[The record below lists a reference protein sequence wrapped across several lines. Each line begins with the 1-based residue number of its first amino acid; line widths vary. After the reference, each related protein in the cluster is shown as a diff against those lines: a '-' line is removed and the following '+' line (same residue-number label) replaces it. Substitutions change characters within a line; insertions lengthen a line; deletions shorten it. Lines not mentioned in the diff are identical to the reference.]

1 MHYEPAGT
9 RLASASVVPR
19 AADDRCRRNV
29 LSAASFDEPC
39 PRDGSLRSR
48 KCELRLRERPVNG
61 RRDSVRP
68 VRAVIGRGAA
78 VLLCVAG
85 VPLLV
90 LTLVYGFFG
99 VSISQY
105 RPLTDDEV
113 AYWHQAK
120 TFSQVGFRGGYYTVD
135 ERTNPSG
142 ITPFG
147 PHGPGFAVLY
157 GLFGASFGWQRY
169 SVPVL
174 NLLALAGAMVLWVS
188 LARLNLPRLLLAG
201 VALFTCW
208 HVVFWAPTGMQET
221 LHHAGAIVLAACFAS
236 VLSSSLSSS
245 PWRGTV
251 ALGWMVLGV
260 LSFIRPSWI
269 ILLPLWAIATTRHAP
284 RQIMVALAGSLLYG
298 VIVLFAYQSTAA
310 PYGTGFFFLRAAS
323 LSLPAQA
330 LVNNVQANLARIVR
344 TDQYHP
350 IELLQ
355 RYQYAVFLLA
365 ACSAI
370 VWARRGRSQT
380 QNQTLHLLVTAIVL
394 GTALAA
400 MLLLYEFASFAEHR
414 VLSAFLVFGA
424 MLCLAAPGRL
434 GPLLVAGL
442 VVWNAVNVRMAL
454 GEFQDVWRDRFVWV
468 GQDLSEMQRAMQG
481 KVVYRQGASR
491 WCNTLL
497 TSRYPSSLIEVP
509 AGIGLSVVQKPE
521 LLHVPPRS
529 HYMLLDDAMRSAF
542 PVPLNLE
549 VIATLPYGT
558 LYVNRDSGCG

>member
-1 MHYEPAGT
+1 MVAYG
-9 RLASASVVPR
+9 
-19 AADDRCRRNV
+19 
-29 LSAASFDEPC
+29 
-39 PRDGSLRSR
+39 
-48 KCELRLRERPVNG
+48 
-61 RRDSVRP
+61 P

-90 LTLVYGFFG
+90 LVLVYVFFG

-113 AYWHQAK
+113 AYWHQAQ

-142 ITPFG
+142 LTPFG

-157 GLFGASFGWQRY
+157 GLLGAPFGWHRY
-169 SVPVL
+169 SVPLL
-174 NLLALAGAMVLWVS
+174 NLFAIAGAMVVWVA
-188 LARLNLPRLLLAG
+188 LARLNLPRLALTGVLL
-201 VALFTCW
+201 LTYW
-208 HVVFWAPTGMQET
+208 HIVFWAPTGMQES

-236 VLSSSLSSS
+236 VLSPS
-245 PWRGTV
+245 PRRGTV
-251 ALGWMVLGV
+251 VLGWIAIGV
-260 LSFIRPSWI
+260 LSFIRPSWTI
-269 ILLPLWAIATTRHAP
+269 FMPLWAVATTRHFRRP
-284 RQIMVALAGSLLYG
+284 VIVAALGGSLLYA
-298 VIVLFAYQSTAA
+298 VIILFAYSSTTA

-330 LVNNVQANLARIVR
+330 LVNNVQSNLERIAR

-355 RYQYAVFLLA
+355 RYQYAAFLLA
-365 ACSAI
+365 ASASA
-370 VWARRGRSQT
+370 VWAFRRR
-380 QNQTLHLLVTAIVL
+380 NQTPGEAPYLLVTAVAL

-400 MLLLYEFASFAEHR
+400 MLLMYEFASFAEHR

-424 MLCLAAPGRL
+424 LLCVAAPGHL

-442 VVWNAVNVRMAL
+442 VLSNAVNVQMAL
-454 GEFQDVWRDRFVWV
+454 GEFRDVWRDRFRPAS
-468 GQDLSEMQRAMQG
+468 QDLTEMEHAVHG
-481 KVVYRQGASR
+481 KVVYREGSSR

-497 TSRYPSSLIEVP
+497 TSVYPPSLIAVP
-509 AGIGLSVVQKPE
+509 AGIGLSVLQKPE
-521 LLHVPPRS
+521 LLDVPPHS
-529 HYMLLDDAMRSAF
+529 HYMLLDEAMRAAF
-542 PVPLNLE
+542 PVAPNLE

-558 LYVNRDSGCG
+558 LYVNRDSSCS

>member
-1 MHYEPAGT
+1 
-9 RLASASVVPR
+9 
-19 AADDRCRRNV
+19 
-29 LSAASFDEPC
+29 
-39 PRDGSLRSR
+39 
-48 KCELRLRERPVNG
+48 
-61 RRDSVRP
+61 
-68 VRAVIGRGAA
+68 VIGRGAA

-90 LTLVYGFFG
+90 LALIYAFFG
-99 VSISQY
+99 VPISQY

-113 AYWHQAK
+113 AYWHQAQ

-157 GLFGASFGWQRY
+157 GLFGAFFGWQRY

-174 NLLALAGAMVLWVS
+174 NLVAIGGAMVWWV
-188 LARLNLPRLLLAG
+188 LLTRLSAPRLLLAG
-201 VALFTCW
+201 VTLVTCW
-208 HVVFWAPTGMQET
+208 HILFWAPTGMQEP

-236 VLSSSLSSS
+236 LLSAS
-245 PWRGTV
+245 PRRGT
-251 ALGWMVLGV
+251 MVLGWLVITV
-260 LSFIRPSWI
+260 LSFIRPSWMI
-269 ILLPLWAIATTRHAP
+269 VLPLWAAVTTRHAP
-284 RQIMVALAGSLLYG
+284 RQIVAAAVAGSLLYG
-298 VIVLFAYQSTAA
+298 VIILFAYHSTTA

-355 RYQYAVFLLA
+355 RYQYTAFLLA
-365 ACSAI
+365 ACAATA
-370 VWARRGRSQT
+370 WARRSRSQT
-380 QNQTLHLLVTAIVL
+380 QGQTPHLLVTAVAL

-414 VLSAFLVFGA
+414 VLSSFLVFGA
-424 MLCLAAPGRL
+424 MLCLTTPGRL

-442 VVWNAVNVRMAL
+442 VVSNAVNVRMAL
-454 GEFQDVWRDRFVWV
+454 GEFRDVWRDRFVWA
-468 GQDLSEMQRAMQG
+468 GQDLSEMQRAIEG
-481 KVVYRQGASR
+481 KVVYRQGSSR

-497 TSRYPSSLIEVP
+497 TSQYPSSLIAVP
-509 AGIGLSVVQKPE
+509 AGIGLSLVQKPE
-521 LLHVPPRS
+521 LLPIPPRS
-529 HYMLLDDAMRSAF
+529 HYMLLDDAMRGAF
-542 PVPLNLE
+542 PVPPNLDA
-549 VIATLPYGT
+549 IATLPYGT
-558 LYVNRDSGCG
+558 LYVNSDSGCS